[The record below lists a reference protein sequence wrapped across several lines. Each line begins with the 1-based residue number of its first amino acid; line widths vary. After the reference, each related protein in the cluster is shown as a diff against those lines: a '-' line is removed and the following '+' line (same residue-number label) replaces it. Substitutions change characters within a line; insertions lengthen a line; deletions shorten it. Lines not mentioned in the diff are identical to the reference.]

1 MKFKFLFFFYVF
13 VVSISYSQGKLPNTP
28 LKNLD
33 GEIKNIQDYV
43 ADGITVISFW
53 ATWCIPCINE
63 LEAIHEDYDAWEAEG
78 IKLIGVAVDNQ
89 KTVAKVRPMVY
100 GKDWEFEVLFDTN
113 QDLKRALNINAIP
126 YLIALKNGK
135 IIFQK
140 SGYTPGEEIEL
151 LEQLLQLKD

>member
-63 LEAIHEDYDAWEAEG
+63 LEAIHEDYDAWEAED

-126 YLIALKNGK
+126 YLIALKNGE

-151 LEQLLQLKD
+151 LEQLMQLKY